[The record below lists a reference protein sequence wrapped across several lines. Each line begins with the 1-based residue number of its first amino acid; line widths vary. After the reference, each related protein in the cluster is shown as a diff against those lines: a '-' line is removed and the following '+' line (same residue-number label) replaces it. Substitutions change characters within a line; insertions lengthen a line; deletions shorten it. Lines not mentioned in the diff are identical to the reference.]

1 MTPDNI
7 LHAINARLLDNTGN
21 WATNMKC
28 MNIFHALVQD
38 KSVGNKTSEG
48 CKRLHITL
56 QNYVKAKG
64 KETKGKLRNSK
75 FVYSVR

>member
-28 MNIFHALVQD
+28 MNIFHALLQD
-38 KSVGNKTSEG
+38 KTVGIKTAMG
-48 CKRLHITL
+48 CKRLCITL
-56 QNYVKAKG
+56 QNYTKAKG
-64 KETKGKLRNSK
+64 KESKGKFNL
-75 FVYSVR
+75 